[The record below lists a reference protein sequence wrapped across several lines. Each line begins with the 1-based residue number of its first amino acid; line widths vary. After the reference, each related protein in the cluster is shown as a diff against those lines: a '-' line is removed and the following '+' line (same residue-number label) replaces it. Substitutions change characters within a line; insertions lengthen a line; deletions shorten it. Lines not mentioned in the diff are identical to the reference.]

1 MAVGNGSMDNY
12 LKHQE
17 VEGVVAEINLAT
29 AAAEKAN
36 AALASAKTTFSVENT
51 VAPTHSLTVPKIT
64 LKRKAPG
71 TDPGGG
77 TTLSTDAEIRKVL
90 SSYSTSQGHQT
101 GSSSVAE
108 SGSLSPAAK
117 RRRSGRTSGS
127 TATDG
132 QNDCYCW
139 ICHKEGEVICCET
152 CPRVFHLKC
161 IQLENSPT
169 EDWVCPECVLIMT
182 AENMDTR

>member
-1 MAVGNGSMDNY
+1 M
-12 LKHQE
+12 
-17 VEGVVAEINLAT
+17 EGVVAEINLAT

-36 AALASAKTTFSVENT
+36 AALACAKSTFSVDNT
-51 VAPTHSLTVPKIT
+51 IAPTHSLTVPKLT

-90 SSYSTSQGHQT
+90 SSYSTAQGHQT
-101 GSSSVAE
+101 GVSSVAE

-127 TATDG
+127 TATVSINLG
-132 QNDCYCW
+132 
-139 ICHKEGEVICCET
+139 
-152 CPRVFHLKC
+152 L
-161 IQLENSPT
+161 
-169 EDWVCPECVLIMT
+169 
-182 AENMDTR
+182 